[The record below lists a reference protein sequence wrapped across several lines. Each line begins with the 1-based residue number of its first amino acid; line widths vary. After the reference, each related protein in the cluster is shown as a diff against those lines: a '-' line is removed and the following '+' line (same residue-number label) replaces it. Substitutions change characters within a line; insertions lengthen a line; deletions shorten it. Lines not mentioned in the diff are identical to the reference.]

1 MAERLI
7 GIDLAPK
14 MIEKATARGVYDVL
28 EAADAVDYLRRGESR
43 YDLIVASDVLIY
55 IGDPAP
61 LFAAVRAAMDGGVFC
76 FSVEALAD
84 DDSDFRLQ
92 PSLRY
97 AHSEAYL
104 QRLAAAHGF
113 IAARRTTGAVDEDQH
128 QPIAGL
134 FIYLEAAPR

>member
-1 MAERLI
+1 M
-7 GIDLAPK
+7 ID
-14 MIEKATARGVYDVL
+14 KATALGVYDVL
-28 EAADAVDYLRRGESR
+28 EAADAVDYLRRGGPPH
-43 YDLIVASDVLIY
+43 DLVVASDVLIY

-76 FSVEALAD
+76 FSVEALDD

-113 IAARRTTGAVDEDQH
+113 TLLAARRGAVREDQR

-134 FIYLEAAPR
+134 YIYLGAATS